1 MKAKDKKTRE
11 KSALRLMRMRRGL
24 CQSQLSRL
32 SGITQCAIS
41 RMELNGIK
49 RADKLVRLA
58 QALQC
63 STDELLETSCTCT
76 SNKPLT
82 KGASHGNQKT

>member
-1 MKAKDKKTRE
+1 MKTAKEKRIRE

-24 CQSQLSRL
+24 CQYELAQL

-63 STDELLETSCTCT
+63 STDELLETSRTR
-76 SNKPLT
+76 
-82 KGASHGNQKT
+82 ASKQ

>member
-1 MKAKDKKTRE
+1 MKTKEKRIRE

-24 CQSQLSRL
+24 CQYELAQL

-63 STDELLETSCTCT
+63 STDELLETSRTRAG
-76 SNKPLT
+76 K
-82 KGASHGNQKT
+82 Q

>member
-24 CQSQLSRL
+24 CQNELARL

-49 RADKLVRLA
+49 RADKLIRLA

-63 STDELLETSCTCT
+63 STDELLETSRTRA
-76 SNKPLT
+76 
-82 KGASHGNQKT
+82 GRQ

>member
-24 CQSQLSRL
+24 CQYELARL

-63 STDELLETSCTCT
+63 STDELLETSRIRT
-76 SNKPLT
+76 
-82 KGASHGNQKT
+82 GRQ

>member
-1 MKAKDKKTRE
+1 MKAKDKKARE

-24 CQSQLSRL
+24 CQYELAQL

-63 STDELLETSCTCT
+63 STDELLETSRTR
-76 SNKPLT
+76 
-82 KGASHGNQKT
+82 ASRQ